1 MKRIKREILNW
12 AKERIELDALRNII
26 KSEDY
31 LSLVNTIECLENEDC
46 IKPVKSSGKNGKN
59 PGLYLKYHII
69 REKDHDEDLIR
80 EIKGLHFWISS
91 ERFLKH
97 PEKYLSCR
105 TFIYTLSEFLKIHS
119 DKLETALSENE
130 RAYQIWK
137 DEKALD
143 KKNGK
148 DNIRLLKECGVFEK
162 LNTYPT
168 PEPFFDYRRG
178 TDIHNV
184 LVIENKD
191 TWFTV
196 RKLMLEDP
204 CLNSLLGV
212 EFDCIVYGEGNKV
225 TQKINSLED
234 YLSIDQPF
242 CGKVCYWGDLDLK
255 GIDMYLSFKGIS
267 PRQNICPFIA
277 AYELMID
284 RFDALLKNAEN
295 KEIFIGHNNQTAPE
309 NIEEFYLAF
318 DEMYADRL
326 AELFSKG
333 YYIPQ
338 EILNYEVLKEL
349 AGQ

>member
-1 MKRIKREILNW
+1 M
-12 AKERIELDALRNII
+12 RNII

-31 LSLVNTIECLENEDC
+31 LSFVNTIECLENEDC

-162 LNTYPT
+162 LNTCKT
-168 PEPFFDYRRG
+168 
-178 TDIHNV
+178 
-184 LVIENKD
+184 
-191 TWFTV
+191 
-196 RKLMLEDP
+196 
-204 CLNSLLGV
+204 S
-212 EFDCIVYGEGNKV
+212 CISDV
-225 TQKINSLED
+225 
-234 YLSIDQPF
+234 
-242 CGKVCYWGDLDLK
+242 
-255 GIDMYLSFKGIS
+255 
-267 PRQNICPFIA
+267 
-277 AYELMID
+277 
-284 RFDALLKNAEN
+284 
-295 KEIFIGHNNQTAPE
+295 
-309 NIEEFYLAF
+309 
-318 DEMYADRL
+318 
-326 AELFSKG
+326 
-333 YYIPQ
+333 
-338 EILNYEVLKEL
+338 
-349 AGQ
+349 